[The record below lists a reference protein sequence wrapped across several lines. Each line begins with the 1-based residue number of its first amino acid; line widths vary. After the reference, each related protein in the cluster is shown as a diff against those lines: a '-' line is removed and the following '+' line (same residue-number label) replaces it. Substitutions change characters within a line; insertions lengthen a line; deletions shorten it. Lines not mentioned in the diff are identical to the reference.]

1 MTNGVQTCRSDDW
14 RDYNDNALTY
24 IVHLVPTPDCTD
36 PVKALRELLKRALR
50 SWGLRCV
57 TLSEVNQEQSG
68 DGDQITRTQNL
79 QRAFQSL
86 GTGIK
91 T

>member
-1 MTNGVQTCRSDDW
+1 MRRNPNQHGF
-14 RDYNDNALTY
+14 
-24 IVHLVPTPDCTD
+24 IVHLAPTADCAD

-68 DGDQITRTQNL
+68 DGNQIIRTQNL
-79 QRAFQSL
+79 
-86 GTGIK
+86 
-91 T
+91 